1 MHNYRTGGVWYP
13 VKLYQLRSQD
23 VQEGYGSALCW
34 PHLWTSLQSRGFKN
48 EYHEIIGIISFFF
61 NYSGSML
68 LHKAKKYN
76 QWQIFKRVIRKLNSK
91 WFALI
96 LISSLFT
103 FLFWTM
109 TLPTIKWGLE
119 TERSFCFPLF
129 MLLVNS
135 VVEGSLNSLVIV
147 PWDEIL
153 WPSPEL
159 TWTINLN

>member
-34 PHLWTSLQSRGFKN
+34 PHLRTSLQSRGFKN
-48 EYHEIIGIISFFF
+48 EYHEIIGIISFFLTIPDPCF
-61 NYSGSML
+61 YIKQRNITSDRYL
-68 LHKAKKYN
+68 
-76 QWQIFKRVIRKLNSK
+76 RVIRKLNSK